1 MRWDYSPLDINPVFP
16 GLGEQLLLL
25 WWWWWS
31 SSSLLLFIIVINS
44 LFKKVKNYN
53 NSAYKNSYSFN
64 RILIK
69 VNELNKI
76 EDENNKNVKK
86 RVGSAKDTIFNIAI
100 PKELWYESNTVSESS
115 TMPILAFLWYP
126 FLDCF
131 FKTYNRFQRFYFVLS
146 GSIG

>member
-1 MRWDYSPLDINPVFP
+1 MKKNKIITF
-16 GLGEQLLLL
+16 LLLL
-25 WWWWWS
+25 
-31 SSSLLLFIIVINS
+31 LLLLLLYYYYHYYYYYFIIIVINS

-100 PKELWYESNTVSESS
+100 PKEL
-115 TMPILAFLWYP
+115 
-126 FLDCF
+126 
-131 FKTYNRFQRFYFVLS
+131 
-146 GSIG
+146 